1 LLWLSECGGD
11 RGSDI
16 GIASAKSLFSGL
28 GGGGAFSQL
37 PSLHLITVPFGAQSD
52 GSKKEPSTMVKSRAS
67 SPPRPAGGLSG
78 RNAVKASP
86 VNTIPSTPGWDC
98 SSSPTLS
105 PDERAAIEQTL
116 SESAVVGAVEAVSKE
131 DALRRFTQNF
141 GTVAEA
147 AGDLPTNPLPASVE
161 VRLRPGANPSE
172 VASLAQTAAG
182 LAGVADVRYDRQWIE
197 RLMYAV
203 DVVRAGGF
211 ALAALLVCAAALTV
225 ASVVRLALFARRE
238 EIHIMQLVGAPIAYI
253 RGPFVVEGLIQGGI
267 GAIAALVVLWI
278 TFVVVRSRADAW
290 LAGADPSPFSI
301 PPGGGPRFAF
311 PRVAPGS
318 LEEALDRV
326 EALAEWAGAV
336 SGSPASE
343 GGLWKSIRAHA
354 ARRSLLDALAERVA
368 RETAFL
374 APEER
379 RDIVRAGI
387 FLPPEAHSRLLSSI
401 LGIDPE
407 PAALSAEGER
417 GDPLLV
423 LAKRLM

>member
-1 LLWLSECGGD
+1 MRGRVVLEGIRFAAGVASDPSGVVAFWKAATGGKAVGCLPETPVPELLHASNLLP
-11 RGSDI
+11 
-16 GIASAKSLFSGL
+16 IAFESRED
-28 GGGGAFSQL
+28 L
-37 PSLHLITVPFGAQSD
+37 PL
-52 GSKKEPSTMVKSRAS
+52 
-67 SPPRPAGGLSG
+67 LSG
-78 RNAVKASP
+78 RV
-86 VNTIPSTPGWDC
+86 
-98 SSSPTLS
+98 
-105 PDERAAIEQTL
+105 
-116 SESAVVGAVEAVSKE
+116 
-131 DALRRFTQNF
+131 
-141 GTVAEA
+141 
-147 AGDLPTNPLPASVE
+147 
-161 VRLRPGANPSE
+161 
-172 VASLAQTAAG
+172 
-182 LAGVADVRYDRQWIE
+182 
-197 RLMYAV
+197 
-203 DVVRAGGF
+203 
-211 ALAALLVCAAALTV
+211 
-225 ASVVRLALFARRE
+225 
-238 EIHIMQLVGAPIAYI
+238 
-253 RGPFVVEGLIQGGI
+253 
-267 GAIAALVVLWI
+267 
-278 TFVVVRSRADAW
+278 DAW

-336 SGSPASE
+336 SGSPSSE